1 MPPKTKAKRKAEQA
15 SKLGVDARKK
25 QRLSLESVES
35 IPVAVEMAST
45 SSGRVED
52 VASHLSEMSDIS
64 ATLSV
69 PTSGGQGFQGQV
81 EGTADAEEMLESI
94 APEVTR
100 AERVETEG
108 AVETGADTD
117 TAMAT
122 GPDDTP
128 TTSGSSQ
135 EILGRFVDEW
145 LQVLGKDEIKSI
157 AMFLC
162 FHLVTLFSFTE
173 TKAAEYAATML
184 KKSDRTVRR
193 WRSALIDNDGEMP
206 ECEHGKH
213 QRSGVLWKNEE
224 LSKKATEYI
233 RSNAAVKGRPN
244 LTAADF
250 CVWVNESL
258 LPNSTLEPGFPR
270 KICLETARK

>member
-15 SKLGVDARKK
+15 SKLGVDAWKK
-25 QRLSLESVES
+25 QWLSLESMES

-45 SSGRVED
+45 SSGRVKD
-52 VASHLSEMSDIS
+52 VASHLSETSDIS

-81 EGTADAEEMLESI
+81 EGTADAEMLESI

-100 AERVETEG
+100 AVETEGRVETEG
-108 AVETGADTD
+108 AAETDVDTD

-128 TTSGSSQ
+128 TTSGPSQ

-162 FHLVTLFSFTE
+162 FHLVTFFSLTE

-193 WRSALIDNDGEMP
+193 WRSALIDNDGDMQ

-213 QRSGVLWKNEE
+213 QQSGVLWKNM
-224 LSKKATEYI
+224 
-233 RSNAAVKGRPN
+233 RS
-244 LTAADF
+244 
-250 CVWVNESL
+250 
-258 LPNSTLEPGFPR
+258 
-270 KICLETARK
+270 

>member
-15 SKLGVDARKK
+15 SKLGVHARKN

-45 SSGRVED
+45 SNGHVGD
-52 VASHLSEMSDIS
+52 VASHLSETSDIS

-100 AERVETEG
+100 AETEG
-108 AVETGADTD
+108 RVETGAETD

-128 TTSGSSQ
+128 TTLESSQ

-184 KKSDRTVRR
+184 KSD
-193 WRSALIDNDGEMP
+193 
-206 ECEHGKH
+206 
-213 QRSGVLWKNEE
+213 
-224 LSKKATEYI
+224 
-233 RSNAAVKGRPN
+233 
-244 LTAADF
+244 
-250 CVWVNESL
+250 
-258 LPNSTLEPGFPR
+258 
-270 KICLETARK
+270 